1 MVVMK
6 KVGDI
11 LSDSHLRE
19 EPFKLPGGYVEEL
32 ENRVSEQIGSKA
44 TGGSAWSVAKP
55 AVLLAFMFVLI
66 FGIGYATLSLT
77 DTLNKGVS
85 HQETAELPS
94 TFELDDDTSDDIIDY
109 LAQTLTLEDISSYAA
124 EDTANQDN

>member
-1 MVVMK
+1 MK

-19 EPFKLPGGYVEEL
+19 KPFKVPGGYLEEV
-32 ENRVSEQIGSKA
+32 ENRISERIDNGTA
-44 TGGSAWSVAKP
+44 DGSAWSVAKP

-77 DTLNKGVS
+77 DTLDKGVS
-85 HQETAELPS
+85 HRETAELPS
-94 TFELDDDTSDDIIDY
+94 TFELDDDTSDDIIEY

-124 EDTANQDN
+124 EDTANTDN

>member
-1 MVVMK
+1 MA
-6 KVGDI
+6 
-11 LSDSHLRE
+11 DSHLRE
-19 EPFKLPGGYVEEL
+19 EPFKMPGGYIEEL

-55 AVLLAFMFVLI
+55 ALLLAFMFVLI

-77 DTLNKGVS
+77 NTLGKGVS
-85 HQETAELPS
+85 HEEMAEVPADY
-94 TFELDDDTSDDIIDY
+94 ELDDDTSDDIIDY

-124 EDTANQDN
+124 EDAANTDN